1 VIDENAVLER
11 VISDADPGRTPR
23 DAAPDAGAIATR
35 DRILRSTAAPKKHRR
50 VRALG
55 WASGVVAVA
64 TASVVAFALLTPQV
78 AAVAGTPSPL
88 EFEGEAT
95 VTGIVDE
102 AQTDLAA
109 SAGPA
114 EAERTVRTASWG
126 FSVDVGNEVTT
137 VVPQLSTLIWEPDG
151 SGGMTIVAGVPYDPA
166 DAVANSAAE
175 VTSSGEVVTDL
186 VMEPGDFTTPW
197 TTVPAAD
204 GEDTAAMLRAFGMP
218 DDPTAFDVESAFT
231 SVLQQWTLTNAQ
243 HAALLSLLEETGDGV
258 ALGTSTDRLGRP
270 VAGIRVQSP
279 DGAVSDLVLISRETG
294 RIVGV
299 ERTVLI
305 ADEVFDAGAIISY
318 EMWDVTEEM
327 IE

>member
-1 VIDENAVLER
+1 VTTENAVLER
-11 VISDADPGRTPR
+11 ALSDADPARTPR
-23 DAAPDAGAIATR
+23 DAAPDARAIALR
-35 DRILRSTAAPKKHRR
+35 DRILRQTAAPKKRRR

-55 WASGVVAVA
+55 WATGLVAVA
-64 TASVVAFALLTPQV
+64 TAAVVAFAMITPQV

-88 EFEGEAT
+88 DFEGEST
-95 VTGIVDE
+95 VAGIVEE
-102 AQTDLAA
+102 ARDALAT

-114 EAERTVRTASWG
+114 QAERTVRTASWG
-126 FSVDVGNEVTT
+126 FSVDVGMEVTT
-137 VVPQLSTLIWEPDG
+137 VVPQLSTLTWEPDG
-151 SGGMTIVAGVPYDPA
+151 SGRSTVIAGVPYDPA

-186 VMEPGDFTTPW
+186 VMEPGDFATPW
-197 TTVPAAD
+197 TAVPAENGD
-204 GEDTAAMLRAFGMP
+204 DMVAMLRAFGMP
-218 DDPTAFDVESAFT
+218 DEPSAFDVQSAFT

-243 HAALLSLLEETGDGV
+243 HAELLSVLGKAGDGD

-270 VAGIRVQSP
+270 VSGIRVQSP
-279 DGAVSDLVLISRETG
+279 DGGVSDLILISLETG

-318 EMWDVTEEM
+318 EMWDVPEET